1 MPGMWQMLNKYF
13 ISIRICVLG
22 TMLSSLHALSHK
34 SLGQVCDVL
43 LSLSYPFFRR
53 GNLGLEKVSD
63 LPKTSANKCINQ
75 DSHTSDLALELVL
88 INLCVLHKRADI
100 RTGIDYLDLTIN
112 YNLKYQKIF
121 T

>member
-43 LSLSYPFFRR
+43 LSLSYPFFR
-53 GNLGLEKVSD
+53 
-63 LPKTSANKCINQ
+63 
-75 DSHTSDLALELVL
+75 
-88 INLCVLHKRADI
+88 
-100 RTGIDYLDLTIN
+100 
-112 YNLKYQKIF
+112 
-121 T
+121 